1 MYCGPGHDL
10 KLATTLGAPH
20 KRISVNSLRRIKKL
34 PRNPLIMSVGSS
46 KIILPEKK
54 GTPMG
59 TRNLTVVK
67 DKAGINR
74 IAQYGQ
80 WDGYPSYSG
89 IQALEFLR
97 DEGNQA
103 LLSAKLDLVQFVGDE
118 EVDTLY
124 KQYETTDWEN
134 KDFLNAYPGL
144 HRDTGIG
151 ILSVVANAIAPIKTV
166 DNTEFAKDDLFCEGV
181 YEVDFSTNKFITIY
195 DSKVVEYDLDNL
207 PSDKDYLS
215 AFEVEQLV

>member
-1 MYCGPGHDL
+1 
-10 KLATTLGAPH
+10 
-20 KRISVNSLRRIKKL
+20 
-34 PRNPLIMSVGSS
+34 
-46 KIILPEKK
+46 
-54 GTPMG
+54 MG
-59 TRNLTVVK
+59 TRNLTIVK
-67 DKAGINR
+67 DKAGTTR

-103 LLSAKLDLVQFVGDE
+103 LLHAKLDLVQFVGDE

-124 KQYETTDWEN
+124 KQYESTDWEN

-151 ILSVVANAIAPIKTV
+151 ILAVVANAITPIKTV
-166 DNTEFAKDDLFCEGV
+166 DNTEFANDKLFCEGI
-181 YEVDFSTNKFITIY
+181 YEVDFSTNKFISIY
-195 DSKVVEYDLDNL
+195 ADNKVSYDLDTL
-207 PSDKDYLS
+207 PTDEEYLAMWVSSDSLT
-215 AFEVEQLV
+215 A

>member
-1 MYCGPGHDL
+1 
-10 KLATTLGAPH
+10 
-20 KRISVNSLRRIKKL
+20 
-34 PRNPLIMSVGSS
+34 
-46 KIILPEKK
+46 
-54 GTPMG
+54 MG

-67 DKAGINR
+67 NLEGTTK

-97 DEGNQA
+97 DKTNRDNLMVELQQVEFIT
-103 LLSAKLDLVQFVGDE
+103 DY

-124 KQYETTDWEN
+124 KQYESTDWEN

-151 ILSVVANAIAPIKTV
+151 ILEVVANTTKTIKTV
-166 DNTEFAKDDLFCEGV
+166 DNSEFRNDELFCEGI
-181 YEVDFSTNKFITIY
+181 YEVDFSTNKFISTYGGHVI
-195 DSKVVEYDLDNL
+195 EYDLDTL
-207 PSDKDYLS
+207 PSDEEYLASFEKDLTN
-215 AFEVEQLV
+215 A

>member
-1 MYCGPGHDL
+1 
-10 KLATTLGAPH
+10 
-20 KRISVNSLRRIKKL
+20 
-34 PRNPLIMSVGSS
+34 
-46 KIILPEKK
+46 
-54 GTPMG
+54 MG
-59 TRNLTVVK
+59 TRNLTIVK
-67 DKAGINR
+67 DKAGTNR

-89 IQALEFLR
+89 IKALEFLR

-124 KQYETTDWEN
+124 KQFETTDWEN

-151 ILSVVANAIAPIKTV
+151 ILAVVANAIAPIKTV

-181 YEVDFSTNKFITIY
+181 YEVDFSTNKFISIFA
-195 DSKVVEYDLDNL
+195 DNEVSYDLDDL
-207 PSDKDYLS
+207 PSDEEYLAMWVS
-215 AFEVEQLV
+215 ADSLTA

>member
-1 MYCGPGHDL
+1 
-10 KLATTLGAPH
+10 
-20 KRISVNSLRRIKKL
+20 
-34 PRNPLIMSVGSS
+34 
-46 KIILPEKK
+46 
-54 GTPMG
+54 MG

-67 DKAGINR
+67 NLEGTTK

-97 DEGNQA
+97 DKVNRDN
-103 LLSAKLDLVQFVGDE
+103 LLVELQNVQFVGDE

-124 KQYETTDWEN
+124 KQYESTDWEN

-151 ILSVVANAIAPIKTV
+151 ILAVVANSTDTIKTV
-166 DNTEFAKDDLFCEGV
+166 DNTEFANDKLFCEGI
-181 YEVDFSTNKFITIY
+181 YEVDFSTNKFISIY
-195 DSKVVEYDLDNL
+195 DEKVVEYDLDEL
-207 PSDKDYLS
+207 PSNQDYLS
-215 AFEVEQLV
+215 VFEVEQVA

>member
-1 MYCGPGHDL
+1 
-10 KLATTLGAPH
+10 
-20 KRISVNSLRRIKKL
+20 
-34 PRNPLIMSVGSS
+34 
-46 KIILPEKK
+46 
-54 GTPMG
+54 MG

-67 DKAGINR
+67 DVAGNTK

-97 DEGNQA
+97 NKDWQA
-103 LLSAKLDLVQFVGDE
+103 LLQSKLDLVQFVGDE

-124 KQYETTDWEN
+124 KQYESTDWEN

-151 ILSVVANAIAPIKTV
+151 ILAVVANATDTIKTV
-166 DNTEFAKDDLFCEGV
+166 DNTEFANDSLFCEGI
-181 YEVDFSTNKFITIY
+181 YEVDFSTNKFTSNFNDI
-195 DSKVVEYDLDNL
+195 VAEYDLDNL
-207 PSDKDYLS
+207 PTDEEYLT
-215 AFEVEQLV
+215 AMGVEQLV

>member
-1 MYCGPGHDL
+1 
-10 KLATTLGAPH
+10 
-20 KRISVNSLRRIKKL
+20 
-34 PRNPLIMSVGSS
+34 MSVGGS
-46 KIILPEKK
+46 KMILPEKK

-67 DKAGINR
+67 NHHGETK

-97 DEGNQA
+97 NKDWQA
-103 LLSAKLDLVQFVGDE
+103 LLQSKLDLVEFIGDE

-124 KQYETTDWEN
+124 KQYESTDWEN

-151 ILSVVANAIAPIKTV
+151 ILAVVANAIAPIKTV
-166 DNTEFAKDDLFCEGV
+166 DNTEFANDSLFCEGI
-181 YEVDFSTNKFITIY
+181 YEVDFRHNKFTSNFNDI
-195 DSKVVEYDLDNL
+195 VAEYDLDKL
-207 PSDKDYLS
+207 PTDEEYLT
-215 AFEVEQLV
+215 AMGVEVSV

>member
-1 MYCGPGHDL
+1 
-10 KLATTLGAPH
+10 
-20 KRISVNSLRRIKKL
+20 
-34 PRNPLIMSVGSS
+34 
-46 KIILPEKK
+46 
-54 GTPMG
+54 MG

-67 DKAGINR
+67 NAAGTIK

-89 IQALEFLR
+89 IKALEFLR

-103 LLSAKLDLVQFVGDE
+103 LLSTKLDLVQFVGDE

-124 KQYETTDWEN
+124 KQYESTDWEN

-151 ILSVVANAIAPIKTV
+151 ILAVVANATAPIKTV
-166 DNTEFAKDDLFCEGV
+166 DNTEFANDTLFCEGI
-181 YEVDFSTNKFITIY
+181 YEIDFSTNKFTSNYNDI
-195 DSKVVEYDLDNL
+195 VAVYDLDNL
-207 PSDKDYLS
+207 PTDEEYLAS
-215 AFEVEQLV
+215 FEDSLTNA

>member
-1 MYCGPGHDL
+1 
-10 KLATTLGAPH
+10 
-20 KRISVNSLRRIKKL
+20 
-34 PRNPLIMSVGSS
+34 
-46 KIILPEKK
+46 
-54 GTPMG
+54 MG

-67 DKAGINR
+67 NAAGTIK

-89 IQALEFLR
+89 IKALEFLR

-124 KQYETTDWEN
+124 KQYESTDWEN

-151 ILSVVANAIAPIKTV
+151 ILEVVANAVAPIKTV
-166 DNTEFAKDDLFCEGV
+166 DNTEFANDSLFCEGI
-181 YEVDFSTNKFITIY
+181 YEIDFSTNKFTSNYNDI
-195 DSKVVEYDLDNL
+195 VAVYDLDNL
-207 PSDKDYLS
+207 PTDEEYLAS
-215 AFEVEQLV
+215 FEDSLTNA